1 MDDLRAIKRR
11 IKSVTGIKQ
20 ITKAMEMVSA
30 TKLRRTQE
38 RIEKARPY
46 VHKLDDI
53 LRDILSSTSAE
64 ELRHPLTTSV
74 EEGTDAKRIALVLFT
89 SDKGLCGSFNGN
101 LIRRAAAVMAE
112 GKAKGIEYSLIPIGR
127 RGLDYFR
134 RRNASIIRDDLI
146 RIDQDL
152 PVRFLNKLYKYLV
165 GLYTGEGHEDD
176 EDFVP
181 YDRVDIIYSLFVS
194 AMVQHVELI
203 TLLPLKMGPA
213 VGEEGAFG
221 ETLEYIFE
229 PGPVDLFNDIIPQVI
244 TMHIFS
250 AIAESITS
258 EHGARMTAMKNA
270 TENAGD
276 MIDWLTLQRNKA
288 RQASITRELS
298 DIVGGAEALR

>member
-30 TKLRRTQE
+30 NKLRRTQD

-46 VHKLDDI
+46 VQKLDDI

-64 ELRHPLTTSV
+64 ELRHPLTTSA
-74 EEGTDAKRIALVLFT
+74 EEGMAVKRVALVLFT
-89 SDKGLCGSFNGN
+89 SDKGLCGSFNAN
-101 LIRRAAAVMAE
+101 LIRRAVAVMAE
-112 GKAKGIEYSLIPIGR
+112 GKAKGIEYGLIPIGR

-134 RRNASIIRDDLI
+134 RRNVHIIRDDLV
-146 RIDQDL
+146 RIDQNL
-152 PVRFLNKLYKYLV
+152 PVRFLNKLYKFLV
-165 GLYTGEGHEDD
+165 GLYTGEGHDD
-176 EDFVP
+176 DDFIP
-181 YDRVDIIYSLFVS
+181 YDRVDIIFSLFKS
-194 AMVQHVELI
+194 AMVQHIELI
-203 TLLPLKMGPA
+203 TLLPLEMGPA
-213 VGEEGAFG
+213 VGEEGAYG

-244 TMHIFS
+244 TMRIFS
-250 AIAESITS
+250 ALAESITS

-270 TENAGD
+270 TDNAGE
-276 MIDWLTLQRNKA
+276 MVDWLTLQRNKA
-288 RQASITRELS
+288 RQSSITRELS